1 MTDGDSKYDWNVI
14 AEDYDQGMSLPA
26 LSKKYGISISHAR
39 TIVQARRGKL
49 RSISSAVAV
58 RRDLPEGWHKLI
70 RMKTGLTRLISIP
83 VGVFIDLGIAP
94 ADELAGKWSIT
105 DGKLKLQIE
114 KQTGVSNRNSGW
126 HKLTRIASGN
136 TRLVSIPAATLW
148 SLKLHPAKEL
158 IGRWE
163 VTGRSLLLEVCYRD
177 PDDAARAGEYIV
189 RGKSATYDPETGR
202 ASSLAQSSPKLLA
215 SVSELNDQELKLYQ
229 ELKSWRFR
237 AANKRSIPEYMIL
250 GNDTLAT
257 IAKTKPST
265 KNDLLRLHGIR
276 EKKVEE
282 LGDEILR
289 IVASCAPLRGDD
301 AAEGTED

>member
-39 TIVQARRGKL
+39 TIVQARLGKL
-49 RSISSAVAV
+49 RTISSAVAA

-83 VGVFIDLGIAP
+83 VGIFTELRIEP
-94 ADELAGKWSIT
+94 QEELAGRWSAI
-105 DGKLKLQIE
+105 DGKLKLQIVTQSE
-114 KQTGVSNRNSGW
+114 VSEDSGW

-158 IGRWE
+158 IGKWQ
-163 VTGRSLLLEVCYRD
+163 VTQRDLLLEVRHRD
-177 PDDAARAGEYIV
+177 PNDAAQAGEYLV
-189 RGKSATYDPETGR
+189 RGKPPTYDSETGR
-202 ASSLAQSSPKLLA
+202 ASKLIPPLPKLI
-215 SVSELNDQELKLYQ
+215 VSIAELNDEELKIYQ
-229 ELKSWRFR
+229 ELRSWRFK
-237 AANKRSIPEYMIL
+237 AATKRSVPEYMIL
-250 GNDTLAT
+250 GNATLAT

-265 KNDLLRLHGIR
+265 NGDLLQLHGIR
-276 EKKVEE
+276 QRKVDEFGE
-282 LGDEILR
+282 EILK
-289 IVASCAPLRGDD
+289 IVASCSFRCKP
-301 AAEGTED
+301 EGGVSG